1 MEAMRKRFI
10 CLLLA
15 LVFCAPGISAFDEQK
30 AQFFGAEDLHL
41 RGGAMT
47 TYQIGGGQ
55 HILVFRDGFD
65 LVLGD
70 NRLKSQ
76 QAVVWLV
83 QNVVEYSGVTSVDY
97 KATVYLQDKV
107 SIDAGAGA
115 KTSGMDVDKPVIEGA
130 ESLVAEF
137 RISGEIFATA
147 DSRTEEDPRSS
158 LIYRNGLVATGQI
171 KLAPSRP
178 EETVVAQQQKQIEM
192 DESPNILEKVFG
204 RDKTSQQV
212 QTPGISAVTGAPLA
226 PAPKFQYPVNISSAT
241 EAPVKV
247 TNETLP
253 DDTSIAT
260 ILNRFYLWQKQD
272 ETGRLLE
279 FQADSAVIFYTRRT
293 ADKKEDT
300 DILPASTVKAAYF
313 RGGVVMTEGN
323 RTIRADEVY
332 YDFQTK
338 QALAV
343 NTVMRTFDPVR
354 GIPIYVKAAKL
365 RQVAEHK
372 FAGKDVTVTN
382 SEFYVPKISAT
393 ASEVYIVDRSAID
406 QQAGMFGNQS
416 YDIMMKNVKLKLDN
430 RPVFYWPILR
440 GNFEVPDLPL
450 KRVQFSRDNTFG
462 TAVESEWYL
471 AKVLGL
477 REPKGV
483 DSTLAIDTYSKR
495 GTGVG
500 ADISYTRDSYF
511 GNINGYIINDKGKDD
526 LGRNRRN
533 IEPEEGLRG
542 MFNFQHR
549 HFLPYHWQLTLKT
562 SYLSDENYLES
573 FHRQEYF
580 GGRGQETTMHLKWL
594 KDNRAFA
601 ILGKFRINDFA
612 DQLEELPTMQ
622 YHLTGQSLFND
633 KFTFYSDSIAGK
645 YRQRIGKDHN
655 LNISTDNFTFG
666 STRAE
671 LDMPLKFTKGNI
683 VPFIAGTFGYDD
695 RSGFNRNS
703 AIGAGTQVGEKEV
716 FIGQA
721 GIRAS
726 TQYWKH
732 FDVHSKFWDV
742 NGIRH
747 IVKPYLNASVFAES
761 AKEVEQRDVFSFG
774 ILNRWQTKRGAGE
787 KSRILDWMRLNLEYT
802 MVSDESEMKR
812 ADKVLWNNSFAPLSD
827 ILAPDIFF
835 GDLTGYR
842 TFETFGPQRDSFN
855 ADYIWR
861 LSDTTAIL
869 SDLNYDTKDREI
881 EQFNIGLSQLVWPN
895 LSYYIGTRY
904 MRSIEIDGEKGS
916 NAFTF
921 AATYRLNPRY
931 TISFAHQ
938 YDFKRDGTITTQVS
952 LFRRYHRLYY
962 GLTYSVDESL
972 DRRSIV
978 FSIWP
983 EGIGELGF
991 GSRTLI
997 GLETPKERNY

>member
-1 MEAMRKRFI
+1 MRKRFV
-10 CLLLA
+10 CLILV
-15 LVFCAPGISAFDEQK
+15 LVFCTPGISALDEQK

-47 TYQIGGGQ
+47 TYQMAEGG

-70 NRLKSQ
+70 NRLKSE

-107 SIDAGAGA
+107 SIDSGAGA
-115 KTSGMDVDKPVIEGA
+115 KTSGVDVSKPMIEGA

-137 RISGEIFATA
+137 RVSGEVFATA
-147 DSRTEEDPRSS
+147 DSRTEEDPRAS
-158 LIYRNGLVATGQI
+158 LIYHNALVTTGQI
-171 KLAPSRP
+171 KLAPSAP
-178 EETVVAQQQKQIEM
+178 EETVVAQQQQQIEM

-204 RDKTSQQV
+204 RDKTGQQP
-212 QTPGISAVTGAPLA
+212 QPSTSAVTGAPLA

-241 EAPVKV
+241 EEPVKV

-253 DDTSIAT
+253 DNTSIAT
-260 ILNRFYLWQKQD
+260 ILNRIYLWQKQD
-272 ETGRLLE
+272 EMGRLLE

-293 ADKKEDT
+293 AGKKEDT
-300 DILPASTVKAAYF
+300 DVLPASTVKAAYF

-343 NTVMRTFDPVR
+343 NTVMRTFDQER
-354 GIPIYVKAAKL
+354 GVPIYVKAAKL

-382 SEFYVPKISAT
+382 SEFYVPRISAT

-406 QQAGMFGNQS
+406 KQAGMFGNQS
-416 YDIMMKNVKLKLDN
+416 YDILMKNVKLKIDN
-430 RPVFYWPILR
+430 KPVFWWPILR

-450 KRVQFSRDNTFG
+450 KRVQFSRDGTFG

-477 REPKGV
+477 REPAGV
-483 DSTLAIDTYSKR
+483 NSSLMIDSYSKR
-495 GTGVG
+495 GLGLGT
-500 ADISYTRDSYF
+500 DISYTRDSYF

-526 LGRNRRN
+526 LGRNRQSV
-533 IEPEEGLRG
+533 EPEKSLRG
-542 MFNFQHR
+542 MLNFQHR
-549 HFLPYHWQLTLKT
+549 HFLPYHWQLTLET

-573 FHRQEYF
+573 FHREEYF
-580 GGRGQETTMHLKWL
+580 SGRGQETTMHLKWL

-601 ILGKFRINDFA
+601 LLGRWRINDFA
-612 DQLEELPTMQ
+612 DQLEDLPSAQ
-622 YHLTGQSLFND
+622 YHLTGQSLLND
-633 KFTFYSDSIAGK
+633 KLTLYSDSIAGR

-666 STRAE
+666 STRTE
-671 LDMPLKFTKGNI
+671 IDMPLKFTKGNI

-703 AIGAGTQVGEKEV
+703 AIGAGTQSGEKAV
-716 FIGQA
+716 YIGQA
-721 GIRAS
+721 GVRAS

-732 FDVHSKFWDV
+732 FDVRSKFWDLD
-742 NGIRH
+742 GLRH
-747 IVKPYLNASVFAES
+747 IVKPYLNASVFMES
-761 AKEVEQRDVFSFG
+761 TEEVKQRDVFSFG
-774 ILNRWQTKRGAGE
+774 VLNRWQTKRGAGE
-787 KSRILDWMRLNLEYT
+787 KSRILDWMRLNLEYSA
-802 MVSDESEMKR
+802 VSDDSEMKR
-812 ADKVLWNNSFAPLSD
+812 ADRVLWNNPFSPLSK

-869 SDLNYDTKDREI
+869 SDLNYDTKDSEI
-881 EQFNIGLSQLVWPN
+881 EQFNIGLSRLVWPN
-895 LSYYIGTRY
+895 LSYYVGTRY

-938 YDFKRDGTITTQVS
+938 YDFKRDGAITTQVS
-952 LFRRYHRLYY
+952 LIRRYHRLYY

-972 DRRSIV
+972 DRRTII

-991 GSRTLI
+991 GSRTLV

>member
-1 MEAMRKRFI
+1 MHKRFI
-10 CLLLA
+10 CLLLVF
-15 LVFCAPGISAFDEQK
+15 VFCEAGLSAPAEQG
-30 AQFFGAEDLHL
+30 ARFFGTEDLHL

-47 TYQIGGGQ
+47 TYQMAEGQ

-97 KATVYLQDKV
+97 KATVYLQDKA
-107 SIDAGAGA
+107 SIDTGAGA
-115 KTSGMDVDKPVIEGA
+115 KTSGINVDKPVIEGA

-137 RISGEIFATA
+137 RVSGEVFVTA
-147 DSRTEEDPRSS
+147 DSRTEEDPRAS
-158 LIYRNGLVATGQI
+158 LVYHNALLATGQI
-171 KLAPSRP
+171 KLVPSTP
-178 EETVVAQQQKQIEM
+178 ETVVAAQQQQQIEEY
-192 DESPNILEKVFG
+192 ESPGILEKVFG
-204 RDKTSQQV
+204 QDNAQQ
-212 QTPGISAVTGAPLA
+212 QAGPSAPAVPQVPLA
-226 PAPKFQYPVNISSAT
+226 PTPKFQYPVNISSAT

-253 DDTSIAT
+253 DETSIAT

-272 ETGRLLE
+272 EFGRLLE
-279 FQADSAVIFYTRRT
+279 IQADSAVIFYTRRT
-293 ADKKEDT
+293 AEKTEDT
-300 DILPASTVKAAYF
+300 DVLPSSTVKGAYF
-313 RGGVVMTEGN
+313 RGGVIMTEGN

-354 GIPIYVKAAKL
+354 GIPIYAKAAKL

-406 QQAGMFGNQS
+406 QYAGMFGNQS
-416 YDIMMKNVKLKLDN
+416 YDILMKDVKMKVDDKA
-430 RPVFYWPILR
+430 VFYWPVFR
-440 GNFEVPDLPL
+440 GSFEVPDLPL
-450 KRVQFSRDNTFG
+450 KRVQFSRDKTFG
-462 TAVESEWYL
+462 TAIESEWYL
-471 AKVLGL
+471 AKLLGL
-477 REPKGV
+477 REPRGV
-483 DSTLAIDTYSKR
+483 SSTLAIDTYSRR
-495 GTGVG
+495 GTGIG
-500 ADISYTRDSYF
+500 ADISYGRDNYF
-511 GNINGYIINDKGKDD
+511 GNINGYIINDRGKDD
-526 LGRNRRN
+526 LGRNRQN
-533 IEPEEGLRG
+533 IEPERGLRG
-542 MFNFQHR
+542 MFNFKHR
-549 HFLPYHWQLTLKT
+549 QFLPYHWQLTLET

-573 FHRQEYF
+573 FHREEYF
-580 GGRGQETTMHLKWL
+580 GGRGQETSIHLKWR
-594 KDNRAFA
+594 KDNQGFA
-601 ILGKFRINDFA
+601 VFGRWRINDFA
-612 DQLEELPTMQ
+612 DQFEDLPSAQ

-633 KFTFYSDSIAGK
+633 KFTLYSDNIAGRF
-645 YRQRIGKDHN
+645 RQRVGEKHN
-655 LNISTDNFTFG
+655 LNITQEYFTFG
-666 STRAE
+666 STRTE
-671 LDMPLKFTKGNI
+671 LDMPLKFSMGNI
-683 VPFIAGTFGYDD
+683 VPFAAGTFGYDD
-695 RSGFNRNS
+695 RSGFNRNT
-703 AIGAGTQVGEKEV
+703 AIGSGRQFGDKEV
-716 FIGQA
+716 FIGEA
-721 GIRAS
+721 GVRAS
-726 TQYWKH
+726 TQYWKQ
-732 FDVHSKFWDV
+732 FDVRSKFWDV

-747 IVKPYLNASVFAES
+747 IVKPYLDASVFAES
-761 AKEVEQRDVFSFG
+761 SNYVEQRDVFTFG
-774 ILNRWQTKRGAGE
+774 VLNRWQTKRGAGE
-787 KSRILDWMRLNLEYT
+787 KSRILDLMRLNLEYT
-802 MVSDESEMKR
+802 MVSNESDIKR
-812 ADKVLWNNSFAPLSD
+812 SDRSLWNNPFSPLSV
-827 ILAPDIFF
+827 ILAPEIFNS
-835 GDLTGYR
+835 DLGSSYR
-842 TFETFGPQRDSFN
+842 TFELFGPQRSSFN

-861 LSDTTAIL
+861 LSDTTALL
-869 SDLNYDTKDREI
+869 SDLNYDTKDRKI
-881 EQFNIGLSQLVWPN
+881 EQFNIGLSRLVWPN

-904 MRSIEIDGEKGS
+904 MRSVEIDGEKGS

-938 YDFKRDGTITTQVS
+938 YDFKRHGTIITQVS

-962 GLTYSVDESL
+962 GLTYGVDESL